1 MLTITQKADEYIR
14 KTGMQEIRFGV
25 KTNKGCA
32 GFEYIWQQ
40 GYPSINDYR
49 ININD
54 NYTLLI
60 DKSLKKY
67 VDDCEIDLET
77 LDDKLGNKIVFNN
90 EKVEVKCGCG
100 ESLDFPDDI
109 EENDIAWDDV
119 QTYRFFYT
127 EESWMNMANKNDQGG
142 LSLNPKSVEIETKIK
157 NAGDTVS
164 VMTDKY
170 KRWRKE

>member
-90 EKVEVKCGCG
+90 IY
-100 ESLDFPDDI
+100 LF
-109 EENDIAWDDV
+109 
-119 QTYRFFYT
+119 TRFT
-127 EESWMNMANKNDQGG
+127 ERCKSIMTKN
-142 LSLNPKSVEIETKIK
+142 
-157 NAGDTVS
+157 
-164 VMTDKY
+164 KY
-170 KRWRKE
+170 KTVNEIIKHIKDSVS